1 MFYVEIGC
9 APGNPRPN
17 IYLNLLITKLLDS
30 EINKDIKDLVN
41 NWINKEPSVKSFGDW
56 EWNFEDTLC
65 TENKELLNKN
75 ILNILQSF
83 YDSGY
88 IRYASSN
95 FE

>member
-41 NWINKEPSVKSFGDW
+41 NRINKEPSVKSFGDW
-56 EWNFEDTLC
+56 EWNFNDKLC
-65 TENKELLNKN
+65 TEKKELLNKN